1 MSSVRV
7 GGPPSVIERT
17 QRVRAPINDLEHS
30 SSPRSFTARRTPAP
44 PACAGAATG
53 SGAVL
58 PTWITAIFA
67 VDLGA
72 AAFLAW
78 PLSPDEL
85 RLPSDGGERL
95 GPRARAAAFLLLR
108 ATLHAA
114 LACGSSFRGSRVLAC
129 LRWMALIDLL
139 LMAPGAQ
146 ARARACAPRPA
157 AANGRRQP
165 PAAELPPTAV

>member
-1 MSSVRV
+1 MCVV
-7 GGPPSVIERT
+7 QAPGEGGAADGTRQELSE
-17 QRVRAPINDLEHS
+17 L
-30 SSPRSFTARRTPAP
+30 
-44 PACAGAATG
+44 GAATG

-114 LACGSSFRGSRVLAC
+114 ASAGWRSSTSC
-129 LRWMALIDLL
+129 
-139 LMAPGAQ
+139 
-146 ARARACAPRPA
+146 
-157 AANGRRQP
+157 
-165 PAAELPPTAV
+165 

>member
-1 MSSVRV
+1 MCVV
-7 GGPPSVIERT
+7 QAPGEGGAADGTRQELSE
-17 QRVRAPINDLEHS
+17 L
-30 SSPRSFTARRTPAP
+30 
-44 PACAGAATG
+44 GAATG

-95 GPRARAAAFLLLR
+95 GPRARAAAFLLL
-108 ATLHAA
+108 
-114 LACGSSFRGSRVLAC
+114 
-129 LRWMALIDLL
+129 
-139 LMAPGAQ
+139 
-146 ARARACAPRPA
+146 APRCTRRWRAAHRFA
-157 AANGRRQP
+157 AAACS
-165 PAAELPPTAV
+165 PASAGWRSSTSC